1 MSFLTNY
8 LWKSNMTT
16 EYDKGQQ
23 LLRFHLYLA
32 YPHTPEDYEEFDA
45 QYIANDSHMDEFAI
59 FFDKDT
65 IFERIVRY
73 EGLEELAN
81 LIHHVLENYSDNPY
95 IFNDPKSAQNF
106 VNTLKTIDLQ
116 SFCVH
121 KYELESFV
129 SLISLYSDIANESC
143 AGMSI
148 IGYAP

>member
-1 MSFLTNY
+1 
-8 LWKSNMTT
+8 MTT
-16 EYDKGQQ
+16 EYEKGEQ

-59 FFDKDT
+59 FFDEDT
-65 IFERIVRY
+65 IFERIIRQ

-81 LIHHVLENYSDNPY
+81 VIHHVLENYSDNPY
-95 IFNDPKSAQNF
+95 IFNNQKNAQNF

-121 KYELESFV
+121 KYELESFD
-129 SLISLYSDIANESC
+129 SLISLYSDIANDSC
-143 AGMSI
+143 TGRSI